1 MNQATIDTQ
10 SSTTT
15 NAKLRPRFIEN
26 LATVLGGQL
35 ACGVIALVIEICYAR
50 LIGPAG
56 RGQISLCM
64 MVIAIGNTL
73 GGLGGEVPIMI
84 WAAEKKKSLSE
95 WLPAVWILGAA
106 GCAMFDGVFGFV
118 YWRWHPSF
126 LRGIT
131 SPLALLVLVSIPAAV
146 AVQYLLALFV
156 GLEQFR
162 TRAGLAL
169 TTQAVELTV
178 FVVLAL
184 LIGRSATVAMFGNLF
199 GLLAAAFF
207 ATRFLGQ
214 SASRRS
220 AARSPMATLGPALGL
235 GVRGQFGNVAM
246 LLNYRLDVF
255 VLNYF
260 LNPAE
265 VGLYAL
271 GVVIS
276 ESLWQI
282 PSAAS
287 VALFPRSARA
297 RDRDA
302 NYFTCFVTRQVLLL
316 AVVLGVAMALASPV
330 VVPLIFGA
338 RFASSVAVI
347 WWILPGTVALAAGK
361 VMAADITARGKPGY
375 NSIIS
380 IAVGILT
387 IMLDLLLIPRM
398 GIRGAALASSISYL
412 VQGALIAGALKHLLA
427 VRWSFFFSPPRKEF
441 GVYAALWRDLR
452 AKPKR
457 SRIIEVI
464 STGE

>member
-1 MNQATIDTQ
+1 MNQQAIDAQ
-10 SSTTT
+10 SSTT
-15 NAKLRPRFIEN
+15 AKVKPPRFIEN

-35 ACGVIALVIEICYAR
+35 ACGIVALVIEICYAR

-106 GCAMFDGVFGFV
+106 GSVIFGAAWGVI
-118 YWRWHPSF
+118 YWKWHPSF

-131 SPLALLVLVSIPAAV
+131 SPLAVLVLVSIPAAI
-146 AVQYLLALFV
+146 AVQYLFALFV

-169 TTQAVELTV
+169 ASQVVELTV
-178 FVVLAL
+178 FVVLAFM
-184 LIGRSATVAMFGNLF
+184 IGRTASMAMLGNLF
-199 GLLAAAFF
+199 GLLAVAVV
-207 ATRFLGQ
+207 ATRFLRHSAPQ
-214 SASRRS
+214 SPGG
-220 AARSPMATLGPALGL
+220 SPTATLGSALSL

-260 LNPAE
+260 LNPAQ

-297 RDRDA
+297 ADRDA

-316 AVVLGVAMALASPV
+316 AVALGAAMALASPV
-330 VVPLIFGA
+330 VIPLIFGA

-361 VMAADITARGKPGY
+361 VMAADITARGKPEY
-375 NSIIS
+375 NSIIA
-380 IAVGILT
+380 IAVGVLT
-387 IMLDLLLIPRM
+387 IVLDLLLIPRM
-398 GIRGAALASSISYL
+398 GIRGAALASSVAYF
-412 VQGALIAGALKHLLA
+412 VQAVLIAGALKHLLA
-427 VRWSFFFSPPRKEF
+427 VKWSYLFFPPREEF

-452 AKPKR
+452 SKFKR